1 MRRWVLFAIVLVAS
15 GGVGFWA
22 YGVLFPSPEKVIR
35 RQLLELAR
43 SASYD
48 SNESALARL
57 ANAQKVI
64 GFFSS
69 DAEIRFDSP
78 GHGQQSLDGRDE
90 ILQAIMAVK
99 SAVKSIKVEFPD
111 VVVRLVPGKNKALA
125 DVTVRGT
132 VSGERDLYIQEMN
145 FHLEKIEGRWLVK
158 RVEPV
163 KTLNALPPARLNNRN
178 FVKS

>member
-1 MRRWVLFAIVLVAS
+1 MAV
-15 GGVGFWA
+15 GGAGFWA

-35 RQLLELAR
+35 KQLLELAR

-57 ANAQKVI
+57 ANGQKVA
-64 GFFSS
+64 GFFTS
-69 DAEIRFDSP
+69 DAEIRFDAP
-78 GHGQQSLDGRDE
+78 GRGQQSLDGRDE

-99 SAVKSIKVEFPD
+99 SAVKAVKLEFPD
-111 VVVRLVPGKNKALA
+111 IAVSLVPGKNKALA

-132 VSGERDLYIQEMN
+132 VAGEKDIYIQEMN
-145 FHLEKIEGRWLVK
+145 FHLEKIEGRWLVR

-163 KTLNALPPARLNNRN
+163 KTLNALPPARLNNGD
-178 FVKS
+178 FVRS